1 MDIFFKQKIDKVA
14 SFSCRIFPVG
24 TILEWKELSTKKD
37 FKVLYKYQVLLYIS
51 SLHAFFLRVK
61 KMLAVPIF

>member
-14 SFSCRIFPVG
+14 LFSCRIFPVG

-51 SLHAFFLRVK
+51 LLHAFF
-61 KMLAVPIF
+61 